1 MAQIS
6 LARKKELQEPDEIE
20 VFLKN
25 LLEKSL
31 QYKKE
36 LTIGLVV
43 LFSGVLLVSGL
54 FYHHRA
60 KETKASLMLAKLVS
74 KYDAAQT
81 SNSISDELMNNFK
94 DFLETYSGTSA
105 ADFATIRYG
114 NICYR
119 QGKFDDAV
127 SLYKDVLSEFKHDSI
142 MKNIIT
148 SNLAYAYNEKQD
160 YDNARKYFEEIAVEE
175 NALLKADALFNLGL
189 IYAHMNDNA
198 KSKES
203 FEKIA
208 SFAKGSPYL
217 DIVKEKLGKQ

>member
-6 LARKKELQEPDEIE
+6 LARKKELMEPDDIE

-25 LLEKSL
+25 LFEKAL
-31 QYKKE
+31 QHKKE
-36 LTIGLVV
+36 LTIGLIV
-43 LFSGVLLVSGL
+43 LFSVVLLVSGF
-54 FYHHRA
+54 FYHNRS
-60 KETKASLMLAKLVS
+60 KENQASSILAQLVS
-74 KYDAAQT
+74 QYETARAENGETQ
-81 SNSISDELMNNFK
+81 EVMNGFK
-94 DFLETYSGTSA
+94 DFLDSYSGTAA

-127 SLYKDVLSEFKHDSI
+127 SLYKDALREFKHNSA

-148 SNLAYAYNEKQD
+148 SNLAYAYHEKQD
-160 YDNARKYFEEIAVEE
+160 DNNALKYFEEIAGEE

-189 IYAHMNDNA
+189 IYTQMKDDV

-208 SFAKGSPYL
+208 SFAKGSPYI
-217 DIVKEKLGKQ
+217 DIVKEKLGKS

>member
-1 MAQIS
+1 MAEIS
-6 LARKKELQEPDEIE
+6 LARKKELKEPDEIE

-25 LLEKSL
+25 LLEKAL

-43 LFSGVLLVSGL
+43 FFSVMLLGSGL
-54 FYHHRA
+54 FYHTRN
-60 KETKASLMLAKLVS
+60 KETKASLMLAQLVS
-74 KYDAAQT
+74 SYDTAQA
-81 SNSISDELMNNFK
+81 SSGVSQELMNDFK
-94 DFLETYSGTSA
+94 DFLDTYSGTA
-105 ADFATIRYG
+105 AANFATIRYG

-119 QGKFDDAV
+119 QKKYDDAI
-127 SLYKDVLSEFKHDSI
+127 SIFKDALSEFKQDPA

-160 YDNARKYFEEIAVEE
+160 YDNALKYFEEIAAEE
-175 NALLKADALFNLGL
+175 NGLLKADALFNLGL
-189 IYAHMNDNA
+189 IYAHMDDNA
-198 KSKES
+198 KSRES

-217 DIVKEKLGKQ
+217 DIVKEKLGK